1 MKRRIVYYISCM
13 LTILF
18 VLGACQDDDWGN
30 KQATDRNNL
39 TLNLSTL
46 ANTRAD
52 VAGDNRFNENL
63 VTRADVFFFSVNS
76 GNQDSETCLYAQ
88 TGLVPTNNILQ
99 VQLDKGKIT
108 DGTTYYIYVVA
119 NCDLLGDN
127 DATTKTLADL
137 KSTVIATNWKNG
149 SNESDVTETSLV
161 MDGAITVEI
170 SPEGTN
176 ENVELKR
183 AMAKVMLYPTTGDPI
198 VMGEGENKVTYTP
211 MPSAMSV
218 IMYNGVSNTNLAGDY
233 AVQTSDYIERMERK
247 YAMQGNKYEQ
257 AAPFYS
263 YPNPANTASRQNA
276 YLILCVPWSVKDA
289 TGAQSAVNY
298 YYRVPITGSDAPALL
313 ERNKYYEIH
322 SNIGVLGSLDPT
334 KPVTLTSFTFLI
346 KDWSTMQLAAEMS
359 NYQYLVLD
367 EYNSVM
373 NNVDELEMPY
383 ISSSPISTV
392 DNNNPTPEGYYTEIT
407 EVSLWNYRQPTARH
421 QYYAAEEIRDY
432 TDEEGNEMQYVGPI
446 PDDYSIDVVGE
457 NLVFRHPLTDDDY
470 VAITITITVYNEQGI
485 EADKWTIT
493 QYPAMYIEGEYNR
506 NGSDNR
512 FVYGINGGGRNG
524 RTVTNDS
531 GTSLGNVYDPEESG
545 ATNSNLNQYTVY
557 ISSFDIGDEYAIG
570 DPRSEVIDNLDYLN
584 DKTDNN
590 NRHLTYYYPSIQ
602 ENISDINANGS
613 VVAPAFKIASSWGVV
628 DGNGIS
634 FEAAKQRCAS
644 YQENGY
650 PAGRWRVPTEGEIEY
665 VIGLSNEN
673 KIPDLFN
680 GDYFASTGRY
690 YDNGYQSYNEP
701 GFYNDNNRH
710 SVRCVYDVWYWGNEK
725 INNPNQFT
733 WGDEPRQ

>member
-52 VAGDNRFNENL
+52 VAGDNRFNENV

-108 DGTTYYIYVVA
+108 DGTTYYIYIVA

-346 KDWSTMQLAAEMS
+346 KEWSTMQLAAEMS

-383 ISSSPISTV
+383 ISSSPIDWGLTEIVSVSYPDYSDVRFSTV
-392 DNNNPTPEGYYTEIT
+392 LLDTPTEIGNAGFT
-407 EVSLWNYRQPTARH
+407 LSENNGNLKISHTLTA
-421 QYYAAEEIRDY
+421 
-432 TDEEGNEMQYVGPI
+432 
-446 PDDYSIDVVGE
+446 
-457 NLVFRHPLTDDDY
+457 DDY
-470 VAITITITVYNEQGI
+470 VPYTITVKVWNTDDV
-485 EADKWTIT
+485 EADLWTIT
-493 QYPAMYIEGEYNR
+493 QYPAIYIEGKRAEGRLFVAGEYCTSGQYEAVYHNNYYLGTVQNPNTV
-506 NGSDNR
+506 NGDGTNNN
-512 FVYGINGGGRNG
+512 YNNYTIY
-524 RTVTNDS
+524 VT
-531 GTSLGNVYDPEESG
+531 
-545 ATNSNLNQYTVY
+545 
-557 ISSFDIGDEYAIG
+557 SFDVGDNYAIG
-570 DPRSEVIDNLDYLN
+570 DPRTLAVDNLNMSDLHN
-584 DKTDNN
+584 
-590 NRHLTYYYPSIQ
+590 YYPARTDDDTRRVI
-602 ENISDINANGS
+602 
-613 VVAPAFKIASSWGVV
+613 APAFKIASSRGKTLQV
-628 DGNGIS
+628 S
-634 FEAAKQRCAS
+634 FNEAQRRCAA
-644 YQENGY
+644 YQEDGY
-650 PAGRWRVPTEGEIEY
+650 GAGRWRIPTEAEIEFIVNLSAEGEI
-665 VIGLSNEN
+665 
-673 KIPDLFN
+673 PTLFD
-680 GDYFASTGRY
+680 GQYWSASGRY
-690 YDNGYQSYNEP
+690 YSSDSQSFRDNGGDHY
-701 GFYNDNNRH
+701 
-710 SVRCVYDVWYWGNEK
+710 VRCVYDIWYWGTEQADL
-725 INNPNQFT
+725 NQFE
-733 WGDEPRQ
+733 WRD